1 MPQKQSPQ
9 DPEAPWPKGSM
20 EGGALWGWDLREGCV
35 QSGEAHLL
43 FPSSPSPFTEV
54 GPHASPSYA
63 NPYPYPPHSTNA
75 QAQVSD

>member
-1 MPQKQSPQ
+1 
-9 DPEAPWPKGSM
+9 M

-54 GPHASPSYA
+54 GPHASPSYTA
-63 NPYPYPPHSTNA
+63 NSYPYPQHSTNA